1 MRLREVTRGCVP
13 GVKIRVTTPLGY
25 LRNLTQRS
33 GSATLRWLR
42 NLSQRS
48 YNGRVLSDEGRVV
61 VEMRIMDFIVVVD
74 GEFREHWA
82 TIGPLQPVQQA

>member
-1 MRLREVTRGCVP
+1 MCTRRENTGHYSVRLPTQPHTTAVVLQRCV
-13 GVKIRVTTPLGY
+13 G
-25 LRNLTQRS
+25 
-33 GSATLRWLR
+33 LR